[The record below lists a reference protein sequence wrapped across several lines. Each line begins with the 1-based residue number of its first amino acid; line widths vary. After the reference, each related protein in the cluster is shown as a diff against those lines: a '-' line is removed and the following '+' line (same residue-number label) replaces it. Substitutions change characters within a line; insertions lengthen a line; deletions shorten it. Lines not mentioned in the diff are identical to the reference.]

1 MAQMGALEHEIEID
15 DPAKPRLT
23 APDVSVIVVSW
34 NSARWIGRCLRAVG
48 AASGSL
54 SVETLVLDNASGD
67 ESVSLAREAA
77 DGRTV
82 ILESPVNRGFAGGLN
97 ELIRGARGRYVLLLN
112 PDCEPQPGAIET
124 LVRHL
129 DATGV
134 AGAAPLL
141 VGDDGET
148 QREFQLRRFPTAR
161 SLMSDALLFDEL
173 HPKNRASA
181 AYRYAEADIS
191 VPVAIEQPAGAALM
205 LRREVVEQIGPFD
218 ERFHPAWFEDV
229 DYCRRIA
236 GEGGELHLVP
246 AARFHHW
253 GGASVDILGFGT
265 FLELWYRNL
274 FRYAEKWMEPAEV
287 ELVRWS
293 LIGGMAMRVV
303 ASMFGLGKRTGTRR
317 EAMRTY
323 ARILKQA
330 WRRWDATSQSS

>member
-1 MAQMGALEHEIEID
+1 MARMGALEHEIKID
-15 DPAKPRLT
+15 NPAAPGLT
-23 APDVSVIVVSW
+23 TPDVSVIVVSW
-34 NSARWIGRCLRAVG
+34 NSARWIGRCLRSVG
-48 AASGSL
+48 PASGSL
-54 SVETLVLDNASGD
+54 SIETLVLDNASED
-67 ESVSLAREAA
+67 DSAALARDVA
-77 DGRTV
+77 DERTV
-82 ILESPVNRGFAGGLN
+82 ILESATNRGFAGGLN
-97 ELIRGARGRYVLLLN
+97 ELIRAARGRYILLLN
-112 PDCEPQPGAIET
+112 PDCEPQPGAIEA

-148 QREFQLRRFPTAR
+148 QRDFQLRRFPSAR
-161 SLMSDALLFDEL
+161 SLISEALLLDEL
-173 HPKNRASA
+173 HPKNRTAA

-205 LRREVVEQIGPFD
+205 LRREVVEQVGPFD

-236 GEGGELHLVP
+236 GDGGVLHLVP

-253 GGASVDILGFGT
+253 GGASVDILGFGP
-265 FLELWYRNL
+265 FLEHWYRNL
-274 FRYAEKWMEPAEV
+274 FRYAEKWMKPAEV

-303 ASMFGLGKRTGTRR
+303 ASMFGLGKRAGTRR

-323 ARILKQA
+323 TRILKQA

>member
-1 MAQMGALEHEIEID
+1 MARMGALEHEIEIEN
-15 DPAKPRLT
+15 PAAPGLT
-23 APDVSVIVVSW
+23 TPDVSVIVVSW
-34 NSARWIGRCLRAVG
+34 NSARWIGRCLRSVRP
-48 AASGSL
+48 ASGAL
-54 SVETLVLDNASGD
+54 STETLVLDNASGD
-67 ESVSLAREAA
+67 DSAALAREAA
-77 DGRTV
+77 DDRTV
-82 ILESPVNRGFAGGLN
+82 ILESAVNRGFAGGLN
-97 ELIRGARGRYVLLLN
+97 ELIRAARGRYILLLN
-112 PDCEPQPGAIET
+112 PDCEPQPGAIEA

-134 AGAAPLL
+134 EGAAPLL

-148 QREFQLRRFPTAR
+148 QRDFQLRRFPTAR
-161 SLMSDALLFDEL
+161 SLVSDALLFDEL

-181 AYRYAEADIS
+181 VYRYAEADIS
-191 VPVAIEQPAGAALM
+191 VPIAIEQPAGAALM
-205 LRREVVEQIGPFD
+205 LRREVVERIGPFD

-236 GEGGELHLVP
+236 DDGGVLHLVP

-253 GGASVDILGFGT
+253 GGASVDILGFGR
-265 FLELWYRNL
+265 FLEHWYRNM
-274 FRYAEKWMEPAEV
+274 FRYAEKWMKPAEV

-303 ASMFGLGKRTGTRR
+303 ASMFGLGKRAGTRR

-323 ARILKQA
+323 TRILKQA